1 MSDRSTTEPT
11 ADALGASTAT
21 AAPPSAIRAAVRPAA
36 QATQAAQAAQD
47 GLPPAVL
54 DSAAE
59 LEEFADQIADQ
70 IESFLVVVRA
80 VARGDAPDSAV
91 PMLLLEVSQLL
102 LAGGRLGAVQDVVPE
117 ERFEEDPGPDPDL
130 DELREK
136 LAELL
141 EPCDSYREV
150 FDPLATQPELETR
163 SISDDIA
170 TAVSDLAHGLTHY
183 RAGRTLEALWWWQF
197 SYLTDWG
204 PAASAAVRALQSIV
218 ARSRLHE

>member
-1 MSDRSTTEPT
+1 MSDRTTT
-11 ADALGASTAT
+11 TTDA
-21 AAPPSAIRAAVRPAA
+21 AAPAAGAATRSAVSPAQWPAA
-36 QATQAAQAAQD
+36 RSAEQST
-47 GLPPAVL
+47 AVL

-59 LEEFADQIADQ
+59 LSEFADQIADQ

-136 LAELL
+136 LAVLL
-141 EPCDSYREV
+141 EPCDNYREV
-150 FDPLATQPELETR
+150 FDPLAAQPELETR
-163 SISDDIA
+163 RISDDIA

>member
-1 MSDRSTTEPT
+1 MSDTTRSAAAGT
-11 ADALGASTAT
+11 AEEELELVD
-21 AAPPSAIRAAVRPAA
+21 
-36 QATQAAQAAQD
+36 QH
-47 GLPPAVL
+47 PAVL

-59 LEEFADQIADQ
+59 LGEFADQISDQ

-80 VARGDAPDSAV
+80 VARGDATDSAV

-102 LAGGRLGAVQDVVPE
+102 LAGGRLGAVHDVVPE

-136 LAELL
+136 LAALL

-150 FDPLATQPELETR
+150 FDPLAAQPELER
-163 SISDDIA
+163 RRISDDIA
-170 TAVSDLAHGLTHY
+170 TAVSDLAHGLAHY

-218 ARSRLHE
+218 ARSRLQE

>member
-1 MSDRSTTEPT
+1 MSD
-11 ADALGASTAT
+11 ATAT
-21 AAPPSAIRAAVRPAA
+21 AAATVTAGAAGGPAA
-36 QATQAAQAAQD
+36 ALATAATP
-47 GLPPAVL
+47 LPSVL
-54 DSAAE
+54 DSASE
-59 LEEFADQIADQ
+59 LAEFADQIADQ

-102 LAGGRLGAVQDVVPE
+102 LAGGRLGAVQDIVPD

-141 EPCDSYREV
+141 EPCDNYREV
-150 FDPLATQPELETR
+150 FDPLAAHPELETR
-163 SISDDIA
+163 RISDDIA
-170 TAVSDLAHGLTHY
+170 SAVSDLAHGLTHY

-197 SYLTDWG
+197 SYLNDWG

-218 ARSRLHE
+218 ARSRLQE

>member
-1 MSDRSTTEPT
+1 MSDRSTTTET
-11 ADALGASTAT
+11 
-21 AAPPSAIRAAVRPAA
+21 APPGAAAASAAVP
-36 QATQAAQAAQD
+36 
-47 GLPPAVL
+47 LPAVL

-59 LEEFADQIADQ
+59 LAEFADQIADQ

-141 EPCDSYREV
+141 EPCDSYREL

-163 SISDDIA
+163 RISDDIA
-170 TAVSDLAHGLTHY
+170 SAVADLAHGLTHY

-218 ARSRLHE
+218 ARSRLRE

>member
-1 MSDRSTTEPT
+1 MSDTIPPT
-11 ADALGASTAT
+11 GS
-21 AAPPSAIRAAVRPAA
+21 AAIA
-36 QATQAAQAAQD
+36 QS
-47 GLPPAVL
+47 PAVL
-54 DSAAE
+54 DSASE

-136 LAELL
+136 LAVLL
-141 EPCDSYREV
+141 EPCDNYREV
-150 FDPLATQPELETR
+150 FDPLATQPELELR
-163 SISDDIA
+163 HISDDIA

-183 RAGRTLEALWWWQF
+183 RAERTLEALWWWQF
-197 SYLTDWG
+197 SYLTNWG

-218 ARSRLHE
+218 ARSRLQE

>member
-1 MSDRSTTEPT
+1 MSDNSRTT
-11 ADALGASTAT
+11 AASSAASAT
-21 AAPPSAIRAAVRPAA
+21 AP
-36 QATQAAQAAQD
+36 
-47 GLPPAVL
+47 PPAVL

-59 LEEFADQIADQ
+59 LAEFADQIADQ

-136 LAELL
+136 LAVLL
-141 EPCDSYREV
+141 EPCDNYREV
-150 FDPLATQPELETR
+150 FDPLAAQPELESR
-163 SISDDIA
+163 HISDDIA
-170 TAVSDLAHGLTHY
+170 TAVADLAHGLTHY

-218 ARSRLHE
+218 ARSRLQE

>member
-1 MSDRSTTEPT
+1 MSDRTTT
-11 ADALGASTAT
+11 DAIEAASTAT
-21 AAPPSAIRAAVRPAA
+21 AAPPSAVRSATRPTA
-36 QATQAAQAAQD
+36 QSD
-47 GLPPAVL
+47 LPPAVL

-136 LAELL
+136 LAVLL
-141 EPCDSYREV
+141 EPCDNYREV

-163 SISDDIA
+163 RISDDIA

>member
-1 MSDRSTTEPT
+1 MSDAT
-11 ADALGASTAT
+11 ATAT
-21 AAPPSAIRAAVRPAA
+21 AAGAGGAAAGAAPALATPGPAGAATPAPS
-36 QATQAAQAAQD
+36 
-47 GLPPAVL
+47 VL
-54 DSAAE
+54 DSASE
-59 LEEFADQIADQ
+59 LGEFADQIADQ

-102 LAGGRLGAVQDVVPE
+102 LAGGRLGAVQDIVPD

-141 EPCDSYREV
+141 KPCDNYREV
-150 FDPLATQPELETR
+150 FDPLAAHPELEAR
-163 SISDDIA
+163 RISDDVA
-170 TAVSDLAHGLTHY
+170 SAVSDLAHGLTHY

-197 SYLTDWG
+197 SYLNDWG

-218 ARSRLHE
+218 ARSRLQE

>member
-1 MSDRSTTEPT
+1 MSDAT
-11 ADALGASTAT
+11 ATAT
-21 AAPPSAIRAAVRPAA
+21 AAGAAGAAPGAPPAA
-36 QATQAAQAAQD
+36 GPAAALAAAAAAAA
-47 GLPPAVL
+47 PSVL
-54 DSAAE
+54 DSASE
-59 LEEFADQIADQ
+59 LGEFADQIADQ

-141 EPCDSYREV
+141 KPCDNYREV
-150 FDPLATQPELETR
+150 FDPLAAHPELEAR
-163 SISDDIA
+163 RISDDIA
-170 TAVSDLAHGLTHY
+170 SAVSDLAHGLTHY

-197 SYLTDWG
+197 SYLNDWG

-218 ARSRLHE
+218 ARSRLQE

>member
-1 MSDRSTTEPT
+1 MSDRTIT
-11 ADALGASTAT
+11 DAA
-21 AAPPSAIRAAVRPAA
+21 AAPSTGSATRSAVSSA
-36 QATQAAQAAQD
+36 QWTASASRSAEQSA
-47 GLPPAVL
+47 AVL

-59 LEEFADQIADQ
+59 LAEFADQIADQ

-136 LAELL
+136 LAVLL
-141 EPCDSYREV
+141 EPCDNYREV
-150 FDPLATQPELETR
+150 FDPLALQTELETR
-163 SISDDIA
+163 RISDDIA

-204 PAASAAVRALQSIV
+204 PAVSAAVRALQSIV

>member
-1 MSDRSTTEPT
+1 MSDAT
-11 ADALGASTAT
+11 ATAT
-21 AAPPSAIRAAVRPAA
+21 AAGAGGAAGAASGAGPAA
-36 QATQAAQAAQD
+36 ALATAAN
-47 GLPPAVL
+47 PAPSVL
-54 DSAAE
+54 DSASE
-59 LEEFADQIADQ
+59 LGEFADQIADQ

-102 LAGGRLGAVQDVVPE
+102 LAGGRLGAVQDIVPD

-141 EPCDSYREV
+141 KPCDNYREV
-150 FDPLATQPELETR
+150 FDPLAAHPELEAR
-163 SISDDIA
+163 RISDDIA
-170 TAVSDLAHGLTHY
+170 SAVSDLAHGLTHY

-197 SYLTDWG
+197 SYLNDWG

-218 ARSRLHE
+218 ARSRLQE

>member
-1 MSDRSTTEPT
+1 MSDATVTATTASAAARATARAAAT
-11 ADALGASTAT
+11 ADSE
-21 AAPPSAIRAAVRPAA
+21 P
-36 QATQAAQAAQD
+36 
-47 GLPPAVL
+47 PPASVL

-59 LEEFADQIADQ
+59 LSEFADQIADQ

-141 EPCDSYREV
+141 KPCDNYREV
-150 FDPLATQPELETR
+150 FDPLATQPELEAR
-163 SISDDIA
+163 RISDDIA
-170 TAVSDLAHGLTHY
+170 SAVSDLAHGLTHY

-197 SYLTDWG
+197 SYLNAWG
-204 PAASAAVRALQSIV
+204 PAASAAVRALQSII
-218 ARSRLHE
+218 ARSRLQE

>member
-1 MSDRSTTEPT
+1 MSDTTV
-11 ADALGASTAT
+11 TAT
-21 AAPPSAIRAAVRPAA
+21 TASAAARATTRAAATAGSAPPSAS
-36 QATQAAQAAQD
+36 
-47 GLPPAVL
+47 VL

-59 LEEFADQIADQ
+59 LSEFADQIADQ

-141 EPCDSYREV
+141 KPCDNYREV
-150 FDPLATQPELETR
+150 FDPLATQPELEAR
-163 SISDDIA
+163 RISDDIA
-170 TAVSDLAHGLTHY
+170 SAVSDLAHGLTHY

-197 SYLTDWG
+197 SYLNAWG
-204 PAASAAVRALQSIV
+204 PAASAAVRALQSII
-218 ARSRLHE
+218 ARSRLQE

>member
-1 MSDRSTTEPT
+1 MSDATV
-11 ADALGASTAT
+11 TAT
-21 AAPPSAIRAAVRPAA
+21 TASAAPRGDAKAVATAGSAPPSAS
-36 QATQAAQAAQD
+36 
-47 GLPPAVL
+47 VL

-59 LEEFADQIADQ
+59 LSEFADQIADQ

-141 EPCDSYREV
+141 KPCDNYREV
-150 FDPLATQPELETR
+150 FDPLATQPELEAR
-163 SISDDIA
+163 RISDDIA
-170 TAVSDLAHGLTHY
+170 SAVSDLAHGLTHY

-197 SYLTDWG
+197 SYLNAWG
-204 PAASAAVRALQSIV
+204 PAASAAVRALQSII
-218 ARSRLHE
+218 ARSRLQE

>member
-1 MSDRSTTEPT
+1 M
-11 ADALGASTAT
+11 
-21 AAPPSAIRAAVRPAA
+21 
-36 QATQAAQAAQD
+36 
-47 GLPPAVL
+47 
-54 DSAAE
+54 
-59 LEEFADQIADQ
+59 
-70 IESFLVVVRA
+70 VVRA

-141 EPCDSYREV
+141 KPCDNYREV
-150 FDPLATQPELETR
+150 FDPLATQPELEAR
-163 SISDDIA
+163 RISDDIA
-170 TAVSDLAHGLTHY
+170 SAVSDLAHGLTHY

-197 SYLTDWG
+197 SYLNAWG
-204 PAASAAVRALQSIV
+204 PAASAAVRALQSII
-218 ARSRLHE
+218 ARSRLQE

>member
-1 MSDRSTTEPT
+1 MSDAT
-11 ADALGASTAT
+11 ATAT
-21 AAPPSAIRAAVRPAA
+21 AAEAGGTAGAAPAA
-36 QATQAAQAAQD
+36 GPAAALAAAAT
-47 GLPPAVL
+47 PAPSVL
-54 DSAAE
+54 DSASE
-59 LEEFADQIADQ
+59 LGEFADQIADQ

-102 LAGGRLGAVQDVVPE
+102 LAGGRLGAVQDIVPD

-141 EPCDSYREV
+141 KPCDNYREV
-150 FDPLATQPELETR
+150 FDPLAAHPELEAR
-163 SISDDIA
+163 RISDDIA
-170 TAVSDLAHGLTHY
+170 SAVSDLAHGLTHY

-197 SYLTDWG
+197 SYLNDWG

-218 ARSRLHE
+218 ARSRLQE

>member
-1 MSDRSTTEPT
+1 MSDATVT
-11 ADALGASTAT
+11 ATAT
-21 AAPPSAIRAAVRPAA
+21 AATTAGGANAPATPGSAPPTAPAA
-36 QATQAAQAAQD
+36 S
-47 GLPPAVL
+47 VL

-59 LEEFADQIADQ
+59 LSEFADQIADQ
-70 IESFLVVVRA
+70 IASFLVVVRA

-141 EPCDSYREV
+141 KPCDNYREV
-150 FDPLATQPELETR
+150 FDPLAAQPELEAR
-163 SISDDIA
+163 RISDDIA
-170 TAVSDLAHGLTHY
+170 SAVSDLAHGLTHY

-197 SYLTDWG
+197 SYLNAWG
-204 PAASAAVRALQSIV
+204 PAASAAVRALQSII
-218 ARSRLHE
+218 ARSRLQE

>member
-1 MSDRSTTEPT
+1 MSDAT
-11 ADALGASTAT
+11 ATAT
-21 AAPPSAIRAAVRPAA
+21 AAEAGGAAGAAPAA
-36 QATQAAQAAQD
+36 GPAAALAAAAT
-47 GLPPAVL
+47 PAPSVL
-54 DSAAE
+54 DSASE
-59 LEEFADQIADQ
+59 LGEFADQIADQ

-102 LAGGRLGAVQDVVPE
+102 LAGGRLGAVQDIVPD

-141 EPCDSYREV
+141 KPCDNYREV
-150 FDPLATQPELETR
+150 FDPLAAHPELEAR
-163 SISDDIA
+163 RISDDIA
-170 TAVSDLAHGLTHY
+170 SAVSDLAHGLTHY

-197 SYLTDWG
+197 SYLNDWG

-218 ARSRLHE
+218 ARSRLQE

>member
-1 MSDRSTTEPT
+1 MSDAT
-11 ADALGASTAT
+11 ATATAT
-21 AAPPSAIRAAVRPAA
+21 AASAAGRARAEARAERDGPGPS
-36 QATQAAQAAQD
+36 
-47 GLPPAVL
+47 VL
-54 DSAAE
+54 DSASE
-59 LEEFADQIADQ
+59 LSEFADQIADQ

-141 EPCDSYREV
+141 GPCDTYREV
-150 FDPLATQPELETR
+150 FDPLAAKPELEAR
-163 SISDDIA
+163 RISDDVA
-170 TAVSDLAHGLTHY
+170 SAVADLAHGLAHY
-183 RAGRTLEALWWWQF
+183 QAGRTLEALWWWQF
-197 SYLTDWG
+197 SYLSDWG

-218 ARSRLHE
+218 ARSRLQE

>member
-1 MSDRSTTEPT
+1 MSDRSTT
-11 ADALGASTAT
+11 DT
-21 AAPPSAIRAAVRPAA
+21 AAPTAKTAARTVTAAVP
-36 QATQAAQAAQD
+36 
-47 GLPPAVL
+47 PPAVL
-54 DSAAE
+54 DSASE
-59 LEEFADQIADQ
+59 LAEFADQIADQ

-141 EPCDSYREV
+141 EPCDSYREL
-150 FDPLATQPELETR
+150 FDPLATQPELEVR
-163 SISDDIA
+163 RISDDIA
-170 TAVSDLAHGLTHY
+170 TAVSDLAHGLTHH

-218 ARSRLHE
+218 ARSRLRE

>member
-1 MSDRSTTEPT
+1 MSDTTV
-11 ADALGASTAT
+11 TAT
-21 AAPPSAIRAAVRPAA
+21 TASAAARATTRAAATAGSAPPSAS
-36 QATQAAQAAQD
+36 
-47 GLPPAVL
+47 VL

-59 LEEFADQIADQ
+59 LSEFADQIADQ

-102 LAGGRLGAVQDVVPE
+102 LAGGRLGAVQDVLPE

-141 EPCDSYREV
+141 KPCDNYREV
-150 FDPLATQPELETR
+150 FDPLATQPELEAR
-163 SISDDIA
+163 RISDDIA
-170 TAVSDLAHGLTHY
+170 SAVSDLAHGLTHY

-197 SYLTDWG
+197 SYLNAWG
-204 PAASAAVRALQSIV
+204 PAASAAVRALQSII
-218 ARSRLHE
+218 ARSRLQE